1 MGFKLRKQPKSR
13 LNAGS
18 SATPKSQ
25 VHWRP
30 CYLRRRVLLLFL
42 LIFVAMIAALEA
54 LHRVSSAH
62 YGLGSSVEN
71 LHYSWT
77 YGPTAILTVVAA
89 FWSRVEFQAKQNA
102 PWQAMQENP
111 QNAHTSVL
119 MDYVSM
125 IQPLS
130 LLKSFKNG
138 HLMVAAGVI
147 CSMLLRI
154 LTIFSTGLLS
164 LQQLQVPKYEVPI
177 QLLQSFS
184 ANNLNLASAG
194 SKPYNLLN
202 AIIFEG
208 LPYPNGTNA
217 NVTFQE
223 FVSDLSS
230 RDALITANV
239 DGLAADL
246 DCETANITVR
256 AWGFQ
261 DIWYLGDELSGGYTE
276 DIQVATSTCT
286 ITGNLLGNDTNYH
299 PSRYHAMFTPCQC
312 EGSPGPDGKRIVVTV
327 ADISV
332 GNHSAPYNVRNVT
345 EGWVTGQQYNTMV
358 NKTLNRS
365 VALICRPTLSLSKFR
380 AQLNSSDSLL
390 TANLENIGPS
400 SNLIELL
407 PWDVASSVLTFND
420 SGSGSL
426 DPVTMQTNHRN
437 ISNFPLP
444 FKFGSYL
451 VGVNGSVDQLF
462 DAETTRQAVSSYYRA
477 MAAQIM
483 KLTVA
488 KGNASSSVGSALVN
502 ENRVIVTQL
511 SLRMMQACLGATS
524 LMAIAT
530 IIYVP
535 SSKDTFVPWNPNRIS
550 SIAAIISNSSFFR
563 KVLQGTGAVPMGV
576 LEGLLVGRKYYTQW
590 ALGSNNF
597 SIEIADDGRG
607 EFDLDYEDISLTW
620 RPFPGFIIRMITFIT
635 VALVITA
642 LEATLHVSQANNGLG
657 DVSTDTYTHF
667 IWTLVPALAMVLISL
682 LFMSLDFNTRC
693 LAPYADLRR
702 AVEGSTF
709 TQSMEINYLDSLS
722 LVNAVKSVRMKHFAV
737 SATTTAAL
745 ISSLLTIISSGLYS
759 AINVPLISKFD
770 FIQETTWRDMA
781 DTYLSAL
788 YQQIADDEGEGVA
801 IAGYILLDNLTF
813 PKWTYDDLAFPQI
826 SPKSSIAGNSEGIF
840 VDVTIPALRTS
851 LSCKLQS
858 SEELNATVVHNDNGI
873 TNSTL
878 LSLDFVKFPCME
890 NEIETTQNN
899 WFGPIS
905 PHSIFGYLYE
915 PNCVNSS
922 SNAEEHN
929 YVLPYHHQIT
939 YVWGEMGNGAKVQ
952 SVMAL
957 SCLDSPETVNTTTRF
972 SLPSLEIT
980 QGMPPITDES
990 SAEIAPHLFVP
1001 FLKDAYL
1008 FDGSNGT
1015 ATMRPFFEV
1024 LVSSKYSIPRTDLGD
1039 ESKKETVAE
1048 AIKHQHKLI
1057 KAQQFSQFVRASANG
1072 TLANDLLHG
1081 NITSRD
1087 RQRLIQDAVSTRT
1100 LEALLVSMIILGI
1113 WGSALLNTDAILPKN
1128 PCSIASVASLLA
1140 DSNFL
1145 DRYKK
1150 VIDDPSSKST
1160 AQALF
1165 PNSRFLLDWW
1175 NDGPL
1180 SGTSTEHRGLETND
1194 RFTIYLIDEVNKEP
1208 VHSAASQEN

>member
-42 LIFVAMIAALEA
+42 FIFVAMIAALEA

-111 QNAHTSVL
+111 QKAHTSVL

-130 LLKSFKNG
+130 LLESFKNG

-164 LQQLQVPKYEVPI
+164 LQQLQ
-177 QLLQSFS
+177 
-184 ANNLNLASAG
+184 
-194 SKPYNLLN
+194 
-202 AIIFEG
+202 
-208 LPYPNGTNA
+208 
-217 NVTFQE
+217 
-223 FVSDLSS
+223 
-230 RDALITANV
+230 
-239 DGLAADL
+239 
-246 DCETANITVR
+246 
-256 AWGFQ
+256 
-261 DIWYLGDELSGGYTE
+261 
-276 DIQVATSTCT
+276 
-286 ITGNLLGNDTNYH
+286 
-299 PSRYHAMFTPCQC
+299 
-312 EGSPGPDGKRIVVTV
+312 
-327 ADISV
+327 
-332 GNHSAPYNVRNVT
+332 
-345 EGWVTGQQYNTMV
+345 
-358 NKTLNRS
+358 
-365 VALICRPTLSLSKFR
+365 
-380 AQLNSSDSLL
+380 
-390 TANLENIGPS
+390 
-400 SNLIELL
+400 
-407 PWDVASSVLTFND
+407 
-420 SGSGSL
+420 
-426 DPVTMQTNHRN
+426 
-437 ISNFPLP
+437 
-444 FKFGSYL
+444 
-451 VGVNGSVDQLF
+451 
-462 DAETTRQAVSSYYRA
+462 
-477 MAAQIM
+477 
-483 KLTVA
+483 LTVA
-488 KGNASSSVGSALVN
+488 KGNASNSVGSALVN
-502 ENRVIVTQL
+502 ENR
-511 SLRMMQACLGATS
+511 ACLGATS

-550 SIAAIISNSSFFR
+550 SIAAIISNSSSFR

-576 LEGLLVGRKYYTQW
+576 LEGLLVGRKFYTPW
-590 ALGSNNF
+590 ALDSNNF

-620 RPFPGFIIRMITFIT
+620 RPFPSFIFRMITFIM
-635 VALVITA
+635 VALVIAA

-759 AINVPLISKFD
+759 AINVPMISKFD

-813 PKWTYDDLAFPQI
+813 PKWTYGDLAFPQI

-858 SEELNATVVHNDNGI
+858 NEELNATVVHNDNGI

-878 LSLDFVKFPCME
+878 LSLDF
-890 NEIETTQNN
+890 NN

-929 YVLPYHHQIT
+929 YVLPYRHQIT
-939 YVWGEMGNGAKVQ
+939 YVWGEMGNGAQVQ

-957 SCLDSPETVNTTTRF
+957 SCLDSPETFNTTTRF
-972 SLPSLEIT
+972 SLPNLEIT
-980 QGMPPITDES
+980 QGMPPLTDES

-1008 FDGSNGT
+1008 
-1015 ATMRPFFEV
+1015 PFFEV
-1024 LVSSKYSIPRTDLGD
+1024 LVSSKYSITRTDLGD
-1039 ESKKETVAE
+1039 ESKKE
-1048 AIKHQHKLI
+1048 

-1180 SGTSTEHRGLETND
+1180 SGTSTEHRGLETDD
-1194 RFTIYLIDEVNKEP
+1194 RFTIYLIDENHGLNLVAMCKVAKRQVKMPQVLE
-1208 VHSAASQEN
+1208 